1 MSAGE
6 RSRVPESLTWD
17 QSLLAGAAV
26 AGMFV
31 VGLGLRLLMR
41 LLSPRAAHTRWAWD
55 DLVVRLMADLAII
68 ACLAGGVW
76 IAVLVV
82 DFTPDAQRTVGRSL
96 IAVLILA
103 VSLATARLAGGLAT
117 AIALARSGV
126 AQSVTIFANISRA
139 VVLVLGTLVLLQS
152 LGVSIT
158 PMLTALGVGG
168 LAVALALQDTL
179 ANLFAGVHILAS
191 KTIEPGD
198 FVQLSTGQEGNV
210 VDINWRKT
218 TIRTITDNLVIV
230 PNARFADAILT
241 NFHQPGQEM
250 DLLLQAKVGYRSDLA
265 HVERVT
271 LEVAAAVM
279 AEVEGGIP
287 GYDALVRFH
296 TFGEHSIDFTVV
308 LRAREFNDQFLVKH
322 EFVKRLHA
330 RFRAE
335 HIEIPLP
342 TRHLVFADAPPVPPR
357 TQFRG
362 RRTGTGPRSW

>member
-1 MSAGE
+1 M
-6 RSRVPESLTWD
+6 PEALTWD
-17 QSLLAGAAV
+17 RLLLAATAV
-26 AGMFV
+26 AGMLV

-41 LLSPRAAHTRWAWD
+41 VLSPRAAGTRWAWD
-55 DLVVRLMADLAII
+55 DLVVRLMSDLAII

-76 IAVLVV
+76 IGVLLLRFPPGV
-82 DFTPDAQRTVGRSL
+82 QRTIGQTL

-103 VSLATARLAGGLAT
+103 VSLATARLAGGLAS

-139 VVLVLGTLVLLQS
+139 VVLVIGTLVLLQS

-218 TIRTITDNLVIV
+218 TIRTLTDNLVIV
-230 PNARFADAILT
+230 PNAKFADAILT

-250 DLLLQAKVGYRSDLA
+250 DLLLQAKVGYHSDLD

-271 LEVAAAVM
+271 LEVAAEVM
-279 AEVEGGIP
+279 GEVEGGIP
-287 GYDALVRFH
+287 GYDSLVRFH

-322 EFVKRLHA
+322 EFLKRLHT

-342 TRHLVFADAPPVPPR
+342 TRHLVFADLPPALHRTPFRPRRAGGPVPRPR
-357 TQFRG
+357 
-362 RRTGTGPRSW
+362 